1 MNIYLHVEI
10 SARELDS
17 KILLATLAASKGHQV
32 IISDLIGIL
41 RGIKSRVLAPGIFH
55 TKSLTPSKDK
65 IARHRLLIERGFG
78 ITSIDE
84 EGALNNHGY
93 DSFAKIRYSE
103 EMIEQTQAVFG
114 WGQEDTEALKKYY
127 PKHAQK
133 IYKTGS
139 PRADLWG
146 KTFSNYWT
154 TPSTLPHKP
163 FLLIS
168 CNAGYANNIIPFGE
182 LIERENKYGRF
193 KNDPQYLEERI
204 GRTHEDYIKII
215 EYIKAIK
222 YLSENNQDYDIVLRP
237 HPKEN
242 IETWKIML
250 QDIPNTHVIRDGSIE
265 VWIKNAFA
273 VMHNSCTSALET
285 IIQKKPLV
293 TYVPYEQK
301 YNPTLANEL
310 GFQVS
315 TKEEL
320 KKKINEIYN
329 NSKLRSKREED
340 ELSPSV
346 ISKKIF
352 IDKKLSIERII
363 DIWEKISRGNFSN
376 DSSIKKYKLLL
387 NYDKSKIKFKN
398 LIKKLLPINRIS
410 KDTPP
415 KFHVL
420 DKDDILERVKKFQ
433 QILNINEK
441 LDCEVLSEK
450 TILIK
455 KLKKL

>member
-17 KILLATLAASKGHQV
+17 KLLLATLAASKGHQV

-41 RGIKSRVLAPGIFH
+41 RGIKSNVLAPGIFH

-103 EMIEQTQAVFG
+103 DMIEQTRAVFG
-114 WGQEDTEALKKYY
+114 WGPEDTEALKKYY

-139 PRADLWG
+139 PRADLWR

-215 EYIKAIK
+215 EYIKAIR

-242 IETWKIML
+242 IEAWKIML

-285 IIQKKPLV
+285 TIQKKPLV
-293 TYVPYEQK
+293 TYVPHEQK
-301 YNPTLANEL
+301 YNPKLANEL
-310 GFQVS
+310 GHIVRS
-315 TKEEL
+315 SVEL
-320 KKKINEIYN
+320 KKKVNEIFDKYK
-329 NSKLRSKREED
+329 SRSLKEEV
-340 ELSPSV
+340 EPLPST
-346 ISKKIF
+346 ITKKIF
-352 IDKKLSIERII
+352 INDKLSAERII
-363 DIWEKISRGNFSN
+363 EIWEKISNGNFSEVSN
-376 DSSIKKYKLLL
+376 MKRYKLLL
-387 NYDKSKIKFKN
+387 DYDKFKRKIKDIIKN
-398 LIKKLLPINRIS
+398 FLPINRALKNKNS
-410 KDTPP
+410 KFP
-415 KFHVL
+415 VL
-420 DKDDILERVKKFQ
+420 DQNDIDDRVRKFRHILG
-433 QILNINEK
+433 INEK
-441 LDCEVLSEK
+441 LECQLLSEK

-455 KLKKL
+455 KINV